1 MLEFYICRLILAV
14 KAMSIVFMI
23 MYGIA
28 FVAELCFMPL
38 KAMDEFQIF
47 CVWFLVFNFSPS
59 KKELL
64 RMGRYYY
71 KKELKQR
78 KGDL

>member
-38 KAMDEFQIF
+38 
-47 CVWFLVFNFSPS
+47 
-59 KKELL
+59 
-64 RMGRYYY
+64 
-71 KKELKQR
+71 
-78 KGDL
+78 